1 MVRSELREHIFKMIF
16 QGEFN
21 SMEDMPEHLR
31 LYFEQLSHAKDSDL
45 VYIQEKYQKIVDKLP
60 EIDNLLNEKTT
71 GWKTG
76 RMNKVDLSI
85 LRLAV
90 YEILWDEDVP
100 QGVAINEAVELAKR
114 FSSEE
119 GPAFVNGVLA
129 RFAS

>member
-16 QGEFN
+16 QVEFN

-100 QGVAINEAVELAKR
+100 QGVTINEAVELAKR

>member
-16 QGEFN
+16 QVEFN

-76 RMNKVDLSI
+76 RMK
-85 LRLAV
+85 
-90 YEILWDEDVP
+90 
-100 QGVAINEAVELAKR
+100 GVAINEAVELAKR